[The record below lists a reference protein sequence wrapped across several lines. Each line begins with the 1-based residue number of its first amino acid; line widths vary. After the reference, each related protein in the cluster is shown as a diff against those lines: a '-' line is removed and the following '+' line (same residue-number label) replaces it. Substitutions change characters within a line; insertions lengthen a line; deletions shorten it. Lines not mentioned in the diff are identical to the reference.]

1 MHKIMISAS
10 AFLFSMALSTGAF
23 AQGGYGAPGQAPPGG
38 AAPPAQQA
46 PAQTQQAPAP
56 VQPGQAMGPCEIVTS
71 DQLIGQNVQTPE
83 GENLG
88 QITGLMMDAQT
99 GQVGYAVLS
108 SGGVLGIG
116 RKDYVVP
123 WNALEIDPQ
132 QRTVV
137 LDISP
142 EQLRDAPPAADIT
155 TYEEGERI
163 HEFYG
168 VTPYWM
174 DEGTLEM
181 RPQQEP
187 YPWEEPGG
195 RIQERRPESLEDNP

>member
-1 MHKIMISAS
+1 MHKIMIAAS
-10 AFLFSMALSTGAF
+10 AFLFSMLLSTSAL
-23 AQGGYGAPGQAPPGG
+23 AQGGYGAPGPGVTAPPPSG
-38 AAPPAQQA
+38 PPPQV
-46 PAQTQQAPAP
+46 QQAPAP
-56 VQPGQAMGPCEIVTS
+56 APPGQVLTGPCEIVTS
-71 DQLIGQNVQTPE
+71 NQLIGQNVQTPD
-83 GENLG
+83 GEHLG
-88 QITGLMMDAQT
+88 QISGLMMDAQT

-132 QRTVV
+132 GTIV

-142 EQLRDAPPAADIT
+142 ERLREAPAAGEIT
-155 TYEEGERI
+155 TYEEGTRI

-174 DEGTLEM
+174 EEDTLRM

-187 YPWEEPGG
+187 LPWEEPGG
-195 RIQERRPESLEDNP
+195 RVQERGPESLQDNP

>member
-23 AQGGYGAPGQAPPGG
+23 AQGGYGAPGQAGPG
-38 AAPPAQQA
+38 AAPPQSQA
-46 PAQTQQAPAP
+46 PAQTQQPPVA
-56 VQPGQAMGPCEIVTS
+56 VQPGQMGPCEIVTS
-71 DQLIGQNVQTPE
+71 NQLIGQTVRTPD

-99 GQVGYAVLS
+99 GQIGYAVLS

-123 WNALEIDPQ
+123 WTALEIDPQ
-132 QRTVV
+132 QGVVV

-142 EQLRDAPPAADIT
+142 ERLREAPAAGEIT
-155 TYEEGERI
+155 TYDEGMRI

-174 DEGTLEM
+174 EEDTLRM

-187 YPWEEPGG
+187 YPWEQPGG
-195 RIQERRPESLEDNP
+195 RIEERTPEALQDNP